1 MLISERAH
9 RWNPLAT
16 VLYNR
21 WLVLTAVMLALL
33 PACNSVPIE
42 KGLST
47 PVSSSFTQSSGFTN
61 FETEPVSPLVLSA
74 DGRYLYALNTAD
86 DRLEVFAAQGE
97 TLNSLAETTVGLRPV
112 ALALHGNEV
121 WVVNHL
127 SDSVSVVDVSNPSR
141 PRVTHTLQVGDEP
154 RGIVIAGPKHDHVLV
169 ATARRGE
176 SLTPGVGRA
185 QIWIF
190 EAAQPEAPPK
200 ILALFGTKPRALAAS
215 ADGRYVYAAV
225 FLSGNGTATV
235 SGEDAVR
242 LGRTPP
248 VYIASVPYSAV
259 PKQGA
264 IVQRT
269 NRGWRDYQNRDWTPA
284 VSFELPDYDVFVIDT
299 KSDSP
304 KVVEQI
310 SNVGSVLFNMAVQPG
325 SGEIWVSNTE
335 ALNFVPYE
343 PRLRAK
349 FAENR
354 ITRIFP
360 VSGGDRTKAV
370 NLNPHIDH
378 SPAADPL
385 SGRELSLAQPL
396 DLVFQPDGKE
406 AYVAAFGSKKIGVLD
421 AIGRVVDRIAVGF
434 GPAGLALDSKRQ
446 RLYVLNHL
454 DATLSVVN
462 LRTRQA
468 IATVYLRHDPTPDVV
483 KQGRPFLYDAA
494 LTSRNG
500 DLSCATCHV
509 FGDLDGLAWDL
520 GDPAGQTIDYPVRL
534 KNTQPLAEPRQALHP
549 LKGPMV
555 TQSLR
560 GLAATGPFH
569 WRGDRFGNPSTP
581 GNDVSSFKDFNPA
594 FVELLGQGEE
604 IPDSAMDAFARF
616 VLTIRYPPNPNQRLD
631 RAMDREQQAGFE
643 FFTGP
648 FLSGAGQVNCEG
660 CHNLPL
666 GTNRLINFE
675 NIQVGRDM
683 KTAHLRNL
691 YQKVGRFNVPGPQV
705 SGFGLLHDGT
715 LDTVVNFLRLDTFFF
730 PGETEE
736 EKDVTRRFL
745 ESYIMAFDTG
755 MAPTVGRQLTISD
768 ELREKD
774 RQLIDLL
781 VTRAAAGDCDLTARG
796 WEQKR
801 LRGWLLRNGSFYGDR
816 SDETVLNLEGLLSR
830 YRRHGEPLTITCVP
844 PGDGLRSALD
854 RDLNGHLD
862 GDELLA
868 GSEPVDAHS
877 VP

>member
-1 MLISERAH
+1 MLY
-9 RWNPLAT
+9 N
-16 VLYNR
+16 NR

-33 PACNSVPIE
+33 PACSSVPTE
-42 KGLST
+42 KGPPT
-47 PVSSSFTQSSGFTN
+47 PVSNSFTQSSGFTN
-61 FETEPVSPLVLSA
+61 FETEPVTPLVLSA

-97 TLNSLAETTVGLRPV
+97 ALSSLAETTVGLRPV

-190 EAAQPEAPPK
+190 EAAQPETPPK
-200 ILALFGTKPRALAAS
+200 VLTLFGTKPRALAAS
-215 ADGRYVYAAV
+215 ADGRYAYAAV

-242 LGRTPP
+242 LGRAPRM
-248 VYIASVPYSAV
+248 YIDSVPYSAI

-264 IVQRT
+264 IVQRSS
-269 NRGWRDYQNRDWTPA
+269 RGWRDYQNRDWTPA

-304 KVVEQI
+304 KVVEEI

-335 ALNFVPYE
+335 AFNFVPYE

-360 VSGGDRTKAV
+360 VSGGGDRTKAV

-378 SPAADPL
+378 SLAADPL
-385 SGRELSLAQPL
+385 SGRKLSLAQPL

-406 AYVAAFGSKKIGVLD
+406 AYVAAFGSRKIGVLD
-421 AIGRVVDRIAVGF
+421 GTGRVMDRIAVGF

-446 RLYVLNHL
+446 RLYVLNHF

-468 IATVYLRHDPTPDVV
+468 IATVSLRHDPTPAVV
-483 KQGRPFLYDAA
+483 KKGRPFLYDAA

-581 GNDVSSFKDFNPA
+581 GNEVASFKDFNPA
-594 FVELLGQGEE
+594 FVELLGQAEE

-616 VLTIRYPPNPNQRLD
+616 VLTIRYPPNPNQLLD
-631 RAMDREQQAGFE
+631 RRMDREQQAGFE

-666 GTNRLINFE
+666 GTNRLVNFE

-691 YQKVGRFNVPGPQV
+691 YQKIGRFNVPGPQV

-715 LDTVVNFLRLDTFFF
+715 LDTVINFLRLDTFFF
-730 PGETEE
+730 PGKTEE
-736 EKDVTRRFL
+736 EKDVTRRLL

-755 MAPTVGRQLTISD
+755 MAPAVGRQLTIFD
-768 ELREKD
+768 EPREKD

-781 VTRAAAGDCDLTARG
+781 MTRAAAGDCDLTARG
-796 WEQKR
+796 WDQER
-801 LRGWLLRNGSFYGDR
+801 LRGWLLRDGVFYGDR
-816 SDETVLNLEGLLSR
+816 SDERMLNSEELLSR
-830 YRRHGEPLTITCVP
+830 YRRRGEPLTFTCVP

-854 RDLNGHLD
+854 RDLNGLLD
-862 GDELLA
+862 GDELARGKALA
-868 GSEPVDAHS
+868 DANS
-877 VP
+877 LP